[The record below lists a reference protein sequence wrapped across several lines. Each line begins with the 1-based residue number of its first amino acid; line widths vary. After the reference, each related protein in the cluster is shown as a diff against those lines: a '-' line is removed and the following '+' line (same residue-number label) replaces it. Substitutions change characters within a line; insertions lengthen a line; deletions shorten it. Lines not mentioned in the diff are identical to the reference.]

1 MAKKYYRGASGR
13 FELIKEYEE
22 ALLAGENPKPQDY
35 LKCYTGPKKELLI
48 FGLNL
53 STVCLTGKRY
63 SRMKSAYEILQKAEE
78 TRQLQAT
85 KEGLLRRILSKK

>member
-1 MAKKYYRGASGR
+1 MAKNYDRGVSER

-22 ALLAGENPKPQDY
+22 ALLARKNPNPQGY
-35 LKCYTGPKKELLI
+35 LKHYTGPKKELLI

-53 STVCLTGKRY
+53 ATVCLTEKRY
-63 SRMKSAYEILQKAEE
+63 SRRESASEILQKAEE
-78 TRQLQAT
+78 TGQLQAT